1 MGGTPQHMKVVIPSD
16 RVVTLELSSEGTTNT
31 DLALIR
37 YFSKYLIPNGTS
49 FSITE
54 VLAPTSIGIDLTN
67 YAVNSDGSHDFDYP
81 SGDKP

>member
-1 MGGTPQHMKVVIPSD
+1 VVIPSD